1 MKPILIFASMIS
13 LLFFAC
19 SRENADNAN
28 ENIIVGGLYESFTE
42 VVQSKTNSIIN
53 ISDSI
58 HQFNRIEASYYSHKP
73 TSNQNVLVMI
83 FIDTLSYKEKKVE
96 IDIFTQVIKPE
107 DFFQKSSI
115 AIDSIMVAST
125 SVRENFFNA
134 NAILTWDTA
143 YFENFSF
150 KGSGYFELIDP
161 IKSIYEPSI
170 FYPKQRINFEFN

>member
-1 MKPILIFASMIS
+1 MIS

-58 HQFNRIEASYYSHKP
+58 HQFNRIEASYYSYKP

-83 FIDTLSYKEKKVE
+83 FIDTLSYKEKKC
-96 IDIFTQVIKPE
+96 
-107 DFFQKSSI
+107 
-115 AIDSIMVAST
+115 
-125 SVRENFFNA
+125 RN
-134 NAILTWDTA
+134 
-143 YFENFSF
+143 
-150 KGSGYFELIDP
+150 
-161 IKSIYEPSI
+161 
-170 FYPKQRINFEFN
+170 